1 MTNYQGLFSTT
12 VKARIVSYWRLPHLS
27 VNWRGLPVSFGVAL
41 DGLFT
46 QP

>member
-12 VKARIVSYWRLPHLS
+12 VKALSVSYWCLPRLS

-41 DGLFT
+41 GGLFT